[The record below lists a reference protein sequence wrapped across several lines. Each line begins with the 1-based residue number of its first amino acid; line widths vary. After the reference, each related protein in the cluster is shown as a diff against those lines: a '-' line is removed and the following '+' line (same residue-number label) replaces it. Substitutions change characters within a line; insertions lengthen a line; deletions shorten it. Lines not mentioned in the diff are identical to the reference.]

1 VNNRNSSAQ
10 GFELINRGNGDY
22 ALKGELTFATAS
34 AALKATAR
42 LFRKSAAL
50 RFDLEG
56 VGRTDSAGVALLIEW
71 VRCARRSGGELRY
84 ANFPEHLRAIAR
96 VGGVAD
102 ILPLDAPRPEPDT
115 TQP

>member
-1 VNNRNSSAQ
+1 MNDRNSSMK
-10 GFELINRGNGDY
+10 GFELIDRGNGDY

-56 VGRTDSAGVALLIEW
+56 VGRADSAGVALLIEW
-71 VRCARRSGGELRY
+71 VRRARQSGGEVRY
-84 ANFPEHLRAIAR
+84 ANLPEHFRAIAQ
-96 VGGVAD
+96 VSGVAD
-102 ILPLDAPRPEPDT
+102 VLPLGVPRPRAVSR
-115 TQP
+115 